1 MNDRFKI
8 KIDSVNGKVQYQV
21 QHRIS
26 CCWMVVASFNTRKEA
41 KKFIERYREG

>member
-1 MNDRFKI
+1 MSRFRV
-8 KIDSVNGKVQYQV
+8 KIDSVGGKVQYQV
-21 QHRIS
+21 QHKIS